1 MRKQTNWDRTRHRML
16 LRHYFEDVDYSRLRK
31 ALPPDDDD
39 ADADGYDDRERDDDN
54 DELEADENGETKP
67 SPDLDDEH
75 DDDTEHD
82 DIAEPALPPQLE
94 QAIAALIVANP
105 TLTRQQVAFYLLHH
119 PHGRAMISLL
129 AKQKGQPM
137 DRTTELRKIAK
148 QYGVHKL
155 AGLLVTENKSHGI
168 TEAELT
174 SLIFEEAKKHM
185 QPGERP
191 NSAFARY
198 YSAPEKIEL
207 RKAIAVAKNTP
218 APLMSVEPVQV
229 GGNDALDVNDAS
241 KAYQQLVDLAAEQVR
256 RSPTLTDAQAFA
268 RVFEDPAN
276 ATLANAA
283 HRRPSATTSYE
294 FPR

>member
-31 ALPPDDDD
+31 ALPGDDD

-207 RKAIAVAKNTP
+207 RKAIARQRRLEGLP
-218 APLMSVEPVQV
+218 AAGRSCGRAGAPFA
-229 GGNDALDVNDAS
+229 DADGCTGVRS
-241 KAYQQLVDLAAEQVR
+241 GVR
-256 RSPTLTDAQAFA
+256 RPGQCHLGKCS
-268 RVFEDPAN
+268 
-276 ATLANAA
+276 
-283 HRRPSATTSYE
+283 TSSS
-294 FPR
+294 FGHDVI